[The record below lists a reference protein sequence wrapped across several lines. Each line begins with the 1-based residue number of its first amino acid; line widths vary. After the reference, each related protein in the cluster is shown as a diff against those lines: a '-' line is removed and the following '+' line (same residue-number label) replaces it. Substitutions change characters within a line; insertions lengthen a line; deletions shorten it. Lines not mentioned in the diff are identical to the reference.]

1 LTLANKITLARL
13 ALIPI
18 AALLLLAG
26 FWGLSAAAFL
36 VLSFSDAIDGYVA
49 RKYNQVSELG
59 KLLDPL
65 ADKILVLTMLVGL
78 TALGK
83 ADPIAVMLIT
93 AREFIVASV
102 RSKKVFG
109 ASPVAKWKTVLQI
122 AAVFM
127 LILDLPLAWLAL
139 WLAVALSLISGGAY
153 LWQSPFLKQLKLS

>member
-1 LTLANKITLARL
+1 MTLANKITLTRL

-26 FWGLSAAAFL
+26 FWGISAAVFL
-36 VLSFSDAIDGYVA
+36 VLSFSDALDGYVA
-49 RKYNQVSELG
+49 RKYNQVSEIG

-65 ADKILVLTMLVGL
+65 ADKVLVLTMLVGL

-102 RSKKVFG
+102 RANKIFG
-109 ASPVAKWKTVLQI
+109 ASPVAKWKTVFQI

>member
-1 LTLANKITLARL
+1 MTLANKITLARL

-18 AALLLLAG
+18 AALLLLVG
-26 FWGLSAAAFL
+26 FWGLSAAVFL
-36 VLSFSDAIDGYVA
+36 ALSFSDAIDGYVA
-49 RKYNQVSELG
+49 RKYNQVSEIG

-83 ADPIAVMLIT
+83 ADPLAVMLIT

-102 RSKKVFG
+102 RSNQIFG
-109 ASPVAKWKTVLQI
+109 ASSIAKWKTVLQI
-122 AAVFM
+122 VAVFM

-139 WLAVALSLISGGAY
+139 WLAVVLSLISGGAY

>member
-1 LTLANKITLARL
+1 MTLANKITLARL

-26 FWGLSAAAFL
+26 FWGLAAAVFL

-65 ADKILVLTMLVGL
+65 ADKVLVLTMLVGL

-83 ADPIAVMLIT
+83 ADPLAVMLIT
-93 AREFIVASV
+93 AREFIVTSV
-102 RSKKVFG
+102 RANKIFG
-109 ASPVAKWKTVLQI
+109 ASPIAKWKTVVQI
-122 AAVFM
+122 VAVFM
-127 LILDLPLAWLAL
+127 LILNLPLAELVL
-139 WLAVALSLISGGAY
+139 WLAVVLSLISGGAY
-153 LWQSPFLKQLKLS
+153 LWQSPFLKQLKLN